1 MLDTSSVFSNESSNL
16 RKRWWYL
23 LPAVFVTYSF
33 AYLDRANYGLG
44 AAAGLARSLHITDK
58 QNSLLAALFFLGYF
72 IFQVP
77 GAAFARKHSP
87 TRVIFLSL
95 IIWGALASLTGI
107 VHQFW
112 LLAADRFLL
121 GVAESIVFPAML
133 FLVTQWFTRS
143 ERSRA
148 NTVLIL
154 GNPLT
159 VLWMSAITGYLIE
172 SLGWQKTF
180 IIEGIPPICWAVVWI
195 LIARDKPSQAGWIT
209 PEAAE
214 LLETQLA
221 LEQLT
226 IAPVDGVRKA
236 LLRRDVLLLSFQ
248 YFCWSLGVYGFV
260 LWLPTILRQG
270 GALSIQM
277 TGLLSAVPYLAAVLL
292 MLGVSHVSDRT
303 LKREALVW
311 PFLLAAGL
319 ALLGS
324 FVFSDKSFVFSFICL
339 VIAGAC
345 MYAPYG
351 PFFALVPER
360 VPGNVTAEVLALIN
374 SLGALG
380 AFVGSYLVG
389 FLHAATGTERAGYM
403 LMSLSL
409 VCSAVLILKLR
420 TTPVDARI
428 R

>member
-1 MLDTSSVFSNESSNL
+1 MPAATSVLSSESSNL

-23 LPAVFVTYSF
+23 LPAVVVTYSL

-44 AAAGLARSLHITDK
+44 AAAGLARSLHITDQ

-87 TRVIFLSL
+87 SGVIFLSL
-95 IIWGALASLTGI
+95 ILWGVLASLTGI

-133 FLVTQWFTRS
+133 FLLTRWFTRS

-148 NTVLIL
+148 NTLLIL

-159 VLWMSAITGYLIE
+159 VLWMSAITGYLIKV
-172 SLGWQKTF
+172 LGWRTTF
-180 IIEGIPPICWAVVWI
+180 IIEGVPAIGWAIVWI
-195 LIARDKPSQAGWIT
+195 FIARDKPSNTRWIT
-209 PEAAE
+209 PQAAE
-214 LLETQLA
+214 LLEKQLA

-226 IAPVDGVRKA
+226 IAPVDNVRKA
-236 LLRRDVLLLSFQ
+236 LLRHDVLLLSLQ
-248 YFCWSLGVYGFV
+248 YFCWSIGVYGFV
-260 LWLPTILRQG
+260 LWLPTIVRQG
-270 GALSIQM
+270 GGLSIQV
-277 TGLLSAVPYLAAVLL
+277 TGLLSAIPYLAAVFL
-292 MLGVSHVSDRT
+292 MLGVSHISDRS

-324 FVFSDKSFVFSFICL
+324 FLLSGKSFVFGFICL

-351 PFFALVPER
+351 PFFAMVPER
-360 VPGNVTAEVLALIN
+360 VPSNVTAEVLALIN
-374 SLGALG
+374 SSGALG

-389 FLHAATGTERAGYM
+389 FLHAVTGDERAGYM

-409 VCSAVLILKLR
+409 VCSALLILKLR
-420 TTPVDARI
+420 AAPADAQTR
-428 R
+428 

>member
-420 TTPVDARI
+420 PTPVDARI